1 MKKITAIQ
9 VVTNICFAGIEF
21 GRETTSPNAMAP
33 RRPPYERIAK
43 KEKRHFGHFNII
55 SVIMLRGTDLI
66 NF

>member
-43 KEKRHFGHFNII
+43 KEN
-55 SVIMLRGTDLI
+55 VILDV
-66 NF
+66 